1 MIPVELAKT
10 PELSRLKREYH
21 IAEARYWRKAGDKSK
36 KQLCIW
42 LAEKEERERIYQTSI
57 RPFRKA
63 TYTHFPE
70 IDPRLRNYR
79 SRYGAI
85 SND

>member
-36 KQLCIW
+36 KQLCLW
-42 LAEKEERERIYQTSI
+42 QAQRERMN
-57 RPFRKA
+57 
-63 TYTHFPE
+63 E
-70 IDPRLRNYR
+70 
-79 SRYGAI
+79 
-85 SND
+85 

>member
-36 KQLCIW
+36 KQLCLW
-42 LAEKEERERIYQTSI
+42 QAQRERMNEREFLSAPSEYHS
-57 RPFRKA
+57 
-63 TYTHFPE
+63 E
-70 IDPRLRNYR
+70 VNYGNCDINTR
-79 SRYGAI
+79 
-85 SND
+85 